1 MQKITACL
9 WFNDQAEEAARFYTS
24 IFKNST
30 IGEITHYGEGSPRP
44 KGSVL
49 TVRFQLDGQ
58 EFLALNGGP
67 QFTFT
72 EAVSFI
78 VHCETQ
84 EELDRMWEKLS
95 EGGEEVQPQPQMN
108 PRFQR
113 RFQNPMGV
121 QGQPYMPPNFPQPQ
135 VNDDEGQQQPPA
147 AVQPMPGNPF
157 GLPPGASTT
166 PGVVTPSRERPRQ
179 KNHPPTS

>member
-1 MQKITACL
+1 MQKITPCL

-95 EGGEEVQPQPQMN
+95 EGGEEVQC
-108 PRFQR
+108 
-113 RFQNPMGV
+113 G
-121 QGQPYMPPNFPQPQ
+121 
-135 VNDDEGQQQPPA
+135 
-147 AVQPMPGNPF
+147 
-157 GLPPGASTT
+157 
-166 PGVVTPSRERPRQ
+166 
-179 KNHPPTS
+179 

>member
-1 MQKITACL
+1 MQQITPCL

-24 IFKNST
+24 IFTNAN
-30 IGEITHYGEGSPRP
+30 IGESTHYGEGSPRP

-49 TVRFQLDGQ
+49 TVRFQLHGQ

-67 QFTFT
+67 QCTFT

-95 EGGEEVQPQPQMN
+95 EGGEAGPCGWLKEQYGLSWQIVPTVLPTMLSDPN
-108 PRFQR
+108 PARAERVLQ
-113 RFQNPMGV
+113 
-121 QGQPYMPPNFPQPQ
+121 
-135 VNDDEGQQQPPA
+135 
-147 AVQPMPGNPF
+147 AVMRMQTLDINALEEAF
-157 GLPPGASTT
+157 GT
-166 PGVVTPSRERPRQ
+166 R
-179 KNHPPTS
+179 

>member
-1 MQKITACL
+1 MQGDATMQKITPCL
-9 WFNDQAEEAARFYTS
+9 WFNDQAEEAARFSTS
-24 IFKNST
+24 LFTNAT

-67 QFTFT
+67 QFPFT

-95 EGGEEVQPQPQMN
+95 EGGEAGQCGWLKDHYGLSWQIVPTVLPTMLSDPNPARAERVLQAVMRMQKRDITELEEAFGPQ
-108 PRFQR
+108 
-113 RFQNPMGV
+113 
-121 QGQPYMPPNFPQPQ
+121 
-135 VNDDEGQQQPPA
+135 
-147 AVQPMPGNPF
+147 
-157 GLPPGASTT
+157 
-166 PGVVTPSRERPRQ
+166 
-179 KNHPPTS
+179 

>member
-1 MQKITACL
+1 MQKITPCL
-9 WFNDQAEEAARFYTS
+9 WFNDQAEEAACFYIS

-30 IGEITHYGEGSPRP
+30 IGEITHYGAGSPRP
-44 KGSVL
+44 KRSVL

-67 QFTFT
+67 QCTFT

-95 EGGEEVQPQPQMN
+95 EGGEEVQCGWLKDQYGMSWQIVPIVLPTMLSDPN
-108 PRFQR
+108 PARAERVLQ
-113 RFQNPMGV
+113 
-121 QGQPYMPPNFPQPQ
+121 
-135 VNDDEGQQQPPA
+135 
-147 AVQPMPGNPF
+147 AVMRMKKLDINALEEAF
-157 GLPPGASTT
+157 G
-166 PGVVTPSRERPRQ
+166 PR
-179 KNHPPTS
+179 